1 MRAAKDPKYSEFLS
15 NCRVGVYDFDYIKS
29 RICGEGHPKSE
40 NCKEMLNS
48 VNICSLHKDRK
59 EILKKTLDICF
70 PNQQKFEIKSID
82 THENGSIVS
91 LSTTKKFSDT

>member
-15 NCRVGVYDFDYIKS
+15 NWWVGVYYFDYIKS

-59 EILKKTLDICF
+59 EKLKRSLDFYF
-70 PNQQKFEIKSID
+70 PNQQKFEIKSFD

-91 LSTTKKFSDT
+91 LSITKKNFRN

>member
-1 MRAAKDPKYSEFLS
+1 VEKDSQNRK
-15 NCRVGVYDFDYIKS
+15 I
-29 RICGEGHPKSE
+29 
-40 NCKEMLNS
+40 EMLNS

-59 EILKKTLDICF
+59 EILKKTLDIYF

-91 LSTTKKFSDT
+91 LSTTKKFPTLREHLKKL